1 MHVNEQ
7 KREKAP
13 KFNTNP
19 GAQINL
25 KLCKVHCYHY
35 HVDVPH
41 FPHLL
46 EILPDV
52 SRRILLFKSENCSN
66 YLQEFPKMI

>member
-13 KFNTNP
+13 KSNTNP
-19 GAQINL
+19 GAQIHL
-25 KLCKVHCYHY
+25 KLSKVHCYYY

-52 SRRILLFKSENCSN
+52 SRRLLFKSENCSN